1 MQTFS
6 ATQAISPAVER
17 TKSLLFRPFEW
28 GSFLKLCFIAI
39 LTEGSSGGFNAGSP
53 GGGHSAPH
61 LHNAGFPSQFNQAF
75 NPAWNPAWIP
85 AFVAI
90 GAAVLVL
97 AFALFYLIVRLRFA
111 LFYCLIHQSRQIRP
125 GWKLYRQQAFRYFLL
140 SIGIGL
146 AFLAIVAAVAVPF
159 VVGFVRLFH
168 NRQGDQASV
177 GAIFALILL
186 LIPVIL
192 LVILAGIA
200 VNVILRDF
208 MLPHIALENA
218 TAAEA
223 WAAVRVYIA
232 QEKGPFLL
240 YTVLRVLLPIAIFFA
255 TILALVIP
263 VLVLAGIGGLAVT
276 GLHAILGHVA
286 AIVATIFCIA
296 IVVAFIFFAGI
307 CLGGPVC
314 IGIRNYALVFYGGR
328 YPVLGNILW
337 PAAPV
342 AELGTI

>member
-1 MQTFS
+1 MQVFS

-53 GGGHSAPH
+53 GGGHGAPH
-61 LHNAGFPSQFNQAF
+61 LHNASFPSQFN
-75 NPAWNPAWIP
+75 PAQFNPAWIP
-85 AFVAI
+85 AFIAI
-90 GAAVLVL
+90 GLAVFVL

-125 GWKLYRQQAFRYFLL
+125 GWRLYREQAFRYFLL

-146 AFLAIVAAVAVPF
+146 GFIAIVAAIAVPF
-159 VVGFVRLFH
+159 VFGFVRLFH
-168 NRQGDQASV
+168 DHQADQVSV
-177 GAIFALILL
+177 GAVLSLILL

-192 LVILAGIA
+192 LVILAAIA
-200 VNVILRDF
+200 INVILRDF
-208 MLPHIALENA
+208 MLPHIALDNA
-218 TAAEA
+218 TAGEA
-223 WAAVRVYIA
+223 WAAVRVHIA

-240 YTVLRVLLPIAIFFA
+240 YTVLRVLLPIAVFFA
-255 TILALVIP
+255 MVIALIIP

-276 GLHAILGHVA
+276 GLHAVLGHIA
-286 AIVATIFCIA
+286 AIVATIICIA
-296 IVVAFIFFAGI
+296 IVVAFVLFACI
-307 CLGGPVC
+307 CLGGPLC

-337 PAAPV
+337 PPAPV
-342 AELGTI
+342 AEPGAL